1 MKHIILLV
9 LILSIFSCKD
19 QQTQQLPESP
29 VIAVVG
35 EEAITADLLKAF
47 LQANGI
53 VNADETIVNRAMD
66 KLVEEMAMANIAKKE
81 KLTLTGAQLNTLK
94 YLNIKSLAS
103 VAKQDY
109 LQANQISEDEIKK
122 EYENAN
128 KQVGG
133 IQFHVR
139 HVLFKDEVQAIKE
152 LEKIKSADDYFNY
165 EAQYIKNTPN
175 TGKIGDIGWVTLGE
189 LPESFREVIPG
200 LADNTVLPDV
210 VNSRFG
216 AHIVFLQGTRKL
228 QPPKFEEVKAGI
240 INSLKAKRLSKFS
253 QLAKAKAHVII
264 KEK

>member
-9 LILSIFSCKD
+9 LILPIISCNE
-19 QQTQQLPESP
+19 QQSQNLPESP

-35 EEAITADLLKAF
+35 DEAVTADLLKAF

-53 VNADETIVNRAMD
+53 ANADEATVNKAMG
-66 KLVEEMAMANIAKKE
+66 KLTEEIAMANIAKKK
-81 KLTLTGAQLNTLK
+81 KLTLSAIQLNTLE
-94 YLNIKSLAS
+94 YLQIKSLAS
-103 VAKQDY
+103 AAKQDY

-122 EYENAN
+122 EYDMTI

-152 LEKIKSADDYFNY
+152 LEKIKSADDYLNY
-165 EAQYIKNTPN
+165 ETQYIKNNPK
-175 TGKIGDIGWVTLGE
+175 TGNIGDLGWVTLGQ
-189 LPESFREVIPG
+189 LPETFREVIPG
-200 LADNTVLPDV
+200 LADNTVLSDV

-228 QPPKFEEVKAGI
+228 QPPKFEDVKAGI
-240 INSLKAKRLSKFS
+240 INSLKAKKLSKFS
-253 QLAKAKAHVII
+253 QLAKAKAHIVV